1 MCGILIVVLLKQ
13 AIQNSFQ
20 SIKWQNSPLGVGGM
34 THKTKGIVLKSIKY
48 GETSLV
54 VTIYTELFGIQTYMV
69 NGVRTSK
76 KSASKANHF
85 QPTAILDMV
94 VYHSENK
101 SMQRI
106 REFSW
111 ATLYDSLLGDV
122 IKNSIA
128 SFMAE
133 ILQKCLKQP
142 EPNADLFNFCEASFL
157 ELDKAEKTVTA
168 NFLLFF
174 TLQLAHFFGFKIAD
188 NFSNLNNILD
198 LQEGNFIDH
207 QPTHPYFIDGTHA
220 ELSSQLLKVMQPPEL
235 DEFKLNREIRRVLL
249 LKYLEYYALHIPDF
263 GQMKTLMV
271 LHEVL

>member
-1 MCGILIVVLLKQ
+1 
-13 AIQNSFQ
+13 
-20 SIKWQNSPLGVGGM
+20 M
-34 THKTKGIVLKSIKY
+34 THKTKGIVLRNIKY

-54 VTIYTELFGIQTYMV
+54 VTIFTEMFGIQTYMV

-76 KSASKANHF
+76 KSSSKANHF

-106 REFSW
+106 KEFSW
-111 ATLYDSLLGDV
+111 GVLYVGLLSNV

-133 ILQKCLKQP
+133 LIQKCLKQP
-142 EPNADLFNFCEASFL
+142 EPNADLYNFCEASFL
-157 ELDKAEKTVTA
+157 ELDRANKIVAA
-168 NFLLFF
+168 NFALFF
-174 TLQLAHFFGFKIAD
+174 TLHLTHFFGFRMTD
-188 NFSNLNNILD
+188 NYSSDNLILD

-207 QPTHPYFIDGTHA
+207 QPNHPYFIDGKNA
-220 ELSSQLLKVMQPPEL
+220 ELTAQLLKVMQPYEL
-235 DEFKLNREIRRVLL
+235 EEFKLNQEIRRLL
-249 LKYLEYYALHIPDF
+249 LLRYLEYYALHIPDF
-263 GQMKTLMV
+263 GQLKTLIV